1 MTTHSSVGRAWL
13 VMAVQSAW
21 SRRAPLGLVVAAIAV
36 SVFLILSVA
45 QLRQD
50 ARASFSHAVSGVD
63 LIVGSRASPTELM
76 LYSVFHLGR
85 PTRNMSFDQYEEIVR
100 LPQVKWAVPLQMGDS
115 YRGYPVVGTT
125 SMFFSRGVLGP
136 KGAVDPQAAF
146 VSGHVFSRVFDV
158 VLGSDLARA
167 LGHKTG
173 DKIIL
178 THGKSDG
185 LAADHSDTPF
195 SVTGILRSTGTPID
209 RSLMIS
215 LAGFEAMHIGW
226 EFGTPPKSPAQGLDV
241 LHDRQTEGRRLDP
254 KQLQPTQVTA
264 VLVGLESRAQVFSAR
279 RAIEAMKGGSLM
291 AVLPGV
297 TLDELWQILSTVEST
312 LSLMAWLVALSAL
325 LGVSATLLIALDTRR
340 RELAILRAV
349 GASARTILCFILL
362 ESLLVCVA
370 GILVGWLSVQ
380 LGLLGFS
387 GVLQQEFGIVLQH
400 RLPDAEAWIAIAGI
414 IGFSVVA
421 SAIPAWRAFRYSVH
435 DGLHPPSI

>member
-1 MTTHSSVGRAWL
+1 
-13 VMAVQSAW
+13 
-21 SRRAPLGLVVAAIAV
+21 
-36 SVFLILSVA
+36 
-45 QLRQD
+45 
-50 ARASFSHAVSGVD
+50 
-63 LIVGSRASPTELM
+63 
-76 LYSVFHLGR
+76 
-85 PTRNMSFDQYEEIVR
+85 
-100 LPQVKWAVPLQMGDS
+100 
-115 YRGYPVVGTT
+115 
-125 SMFFSRGVLGP
+125 
-136 KGAVDPQAAF
+136 
-146 VSGHVFSRVFDV
+146 
-158 VLGSDLARA
+158 
-167 LGHKTG
+167 
-173 DKIIL
+173 
-178 THGKSDG
+178 
-185 LAADHSDTPF
+185 
-195 SVTGILRSTGTPID
+195 
-209 RSLMIS
+209 MIS

-226 EFGTPPKSPAQGLDV
+226 EFGTPPKSPTQGLGV

-297 TLDELWQILSTVEST
+297 ALDELWQILSTVEST
-312 LSLMAWLVALSAL
+312 LSLMAWVVALSAL
-325 LGVSATLLIALDTRR
+325 LGVSATLLIALDARR

-370 GILVGWLSVQ
+370 GIVVGWLSVQ

-435 DGLHPPSI
+435 DGLHPPSV